1 MRELNYVWI
10 LYIISVL
17 IGLHLY
23 YTGFMSLKEEITEKS
38 QLSNFNYSNFQGVID
53 LQKLENYSLWNQ
65 PQSQKVIFILLDGV
79 RYDLVDD
86 STNNKANLQF
96 NLKMNVFQD
105 FLKKNSS
112 NAMLFNSYA
121 DAPTA
126 TMQRVKA
133 LMIGDLPQ
141 FIEISNNFN
150 TEQVINTLKNYINEN
165 FF

>member
-1 MRELNYVWI
+1 
-10 LYIISVL
+10 
-17 IGLHLY
+17 
-23 YTGFMSLKEEITEKS
+23 
-38 QLSNFNYSNFQGVID
+38 
-53 LQKLENYSLWNQ
+53 
-65 PQSQKVIFILLDGV
+65 
-79 RYDLVDD
+79 
-86 STNNKANLQF
+86 
-96 NLKMNVFQD
+96 MNVFQD

-150 TEQVINTLKNYINEN
+150 TEQVINTLKNYINEK
-165 FF
+165 FFLKTNKDNLIYQLYLNDQTVTHIGDIIWVRIFQEYYLNKTNVLGGIKLSEYEKEDKFV